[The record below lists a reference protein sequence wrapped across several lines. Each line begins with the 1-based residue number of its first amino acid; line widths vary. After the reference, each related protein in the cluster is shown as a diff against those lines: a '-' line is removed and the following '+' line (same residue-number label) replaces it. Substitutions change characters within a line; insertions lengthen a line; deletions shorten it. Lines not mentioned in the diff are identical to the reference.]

1 MRGRYFL
8 VGGAVI
14 GCGVL
19 GLTGCGDDNDT
30 NGTTPTTTGAAPA
43 TTTTSGTTT
52 TAGTTTSTTGTMTA
66 DSAPIANALAALDTA
81 TSVAPDGKPFDLET
95 DMRGNDAVFEAK
107 VASGGNEIE
116 AVIDAAGHQVLSQ
129 QQSQEPSD
137 DLAKLDGTSV
147 SAADALRTASARE
160 PDENLDQL
168 EIDTDSAGTVVWQV
182 ELVRGDHSEI
192 TYTVDAHSGQ
202 VTGTGGR

>member
-8 VGGAVI
+8 VGSAVI

-19 GLTGCGDDNDT
+19 GLTGCGDDSNDT
-30 NGTTPTTTGAAPA
+30 
-43 TTTTSGTTT
+43 TSTT
-52 TAGTTTSTTGTMTA
+52 TAVAPAPTVTSGPTTATTTSTTGTATTNG
-66 DSAPIANALAALDTA
+66 DSAPVANALAALDTA

-95 DMRGNDAVFEAK
+95 DMRGTDAVFEAK

-116 AVIDAAGHQVLSQ
+116 VIVDGAGHQVLSQ
-129 QQSQEPSD
+129 HQSQEPSD
-137 DLAKLDGTSV
+137 DLAKLAGTSV

-160 PDENLDQL
+160 PDANLDQL
-168 EIDTDSAGTVVWQV
+168 EIDTDRAGTVVWQV
-182 ELVRGDHSEI
+182 ELVRSDHSEI